1 MTNDGSFLYYAI
13 DIWRFTVLWTLIVY
27 GCFHLAASAYAAVVQ
42 QKNWKYMWIVAM
54 VYIVIAGIEAVLAG
68 SIVGLM

>member
-1 MTNDGSFLYYAI
+1 MTEDGSFLYYVI

-27 GCFHLAASAYAAVVQ
+27 GCCHLAASLYATVVQ
-42 QKNWKYMWIVAM
+42 RKNWKYMWIVSLI
-54 VYIVIAGIEAVLAG
+54 YIMIAGIEAVLAG

>member
-1 MTNDGSFLYYAI
+1 MT

-27 GCFHLAASAYAAVVQ
+27 GCVHLAASVYAAVVQ
-42 QKNWKYMWIVAM
+42 RKNWKYIWM
-54 VYIVIAGIEAVLAG
+54 VSMAYIIIAGIEAVLAG